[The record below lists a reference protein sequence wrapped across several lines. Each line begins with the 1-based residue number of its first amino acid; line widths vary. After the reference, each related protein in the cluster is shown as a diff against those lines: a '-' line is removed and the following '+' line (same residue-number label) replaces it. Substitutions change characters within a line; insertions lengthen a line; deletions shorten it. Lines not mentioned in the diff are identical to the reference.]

1 MLVRRHS
8 LPPALVRHERGLAIR
23 RGRHVYLHLRR
34 HLLELTKRMCPY
46 LTHRKYFGLICDQI
60 VVAFNQLEVARL
72 LIQYGITSLDLWV
85 LVGLCIPDS
94 YECG

>member
-1 MLVRRHS
+1 
-8 LPPALVRHERGLAIR
+8 
-23 RGRHVYLHLRR
+23 
-34 HLLELTKRMCPY
+34 MCPY